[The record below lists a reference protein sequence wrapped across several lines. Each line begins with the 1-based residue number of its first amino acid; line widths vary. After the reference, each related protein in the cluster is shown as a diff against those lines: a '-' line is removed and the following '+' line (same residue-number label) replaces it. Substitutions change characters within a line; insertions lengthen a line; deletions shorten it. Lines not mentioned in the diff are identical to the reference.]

1 VFVRVDCYQ
10 VEGTD
15 ILRVVN
21 GRDSPSLSTL
31 TTVFHEGKVEEV
43 LLGWN
48 IRTNL
53 KAATA

>member
-1 VFVRVDCYQ
+1 MED
-10 VEGTD
+10 TD
-15 ILRVVN
+15 SLRVVD
-21 GRDSPSLSTL
+21 GRDFLSLSAL

-43 LLGWN
+43 LLAWN

>member
-1 VFVRVDCYQ
+1 MFVRVDCYQ